1 MARFGYEQRM
11 GQRHEQQMLLQP
23 RMLQAIEVLQ
33 LPALE
38 LTTFLTQ
45 AALENEALQVEDPP
59 LAPERPRSSDATE
72 RHDEWLQNQPGPPR
86 ASREQVEEQL
96 ALSAV
101 GSELRPWVRLVVDA
115 LDDNGILA
123 PTDEKLLELAAERG
137 LERDEALLGRAIAV
151 VQGLEPRGVG
161 ARNAVEALLLQ
172 LDPHDEDYAL
182 LCRLL
187 EEFLEELAQNKLP
200 SVARA
205 MGIEV
210 DRLMTLIESLR
221 GLNPRPWSGGESDP
235 PVILPEV
242 LVELRPEGG
251 YDVTVE
257 SAGLPTVTIA
267 PEVVE
272 AAKDKDQSKDVRGYL
287 RDKLER
293 ARWIVDAVEQRRA
306 TLVRVSALLFERQR
320 AFVEKGPSGLAPLRM
335 HELAAELEL
344 SVSTV
349 SRTVAGKHAQTPWGV
364 FPLRHFFQ
372 AGSGGGDETV
382 ARDNVRDTVRDVFAN
397 EDRTRPLSDD
407 EVVDLLRSKGLE
419 LARRTVA
426 KYRKELGI
434 PSSYRRRKY

>member
-1 MARFGYEQRM
+1 M
-11 GQRHEQQMLLQP
+11 GQRAEQQMLLQP

-38 LTTFLTQ
+38 LSTFLAQ
-45 AALENEALQVEDPP
+45 AALENEALQVEPP
-59 LAPERPRSSDATE
+59 VETPAAPRAASRGREATE
-72 RHDEWLQNQPGPPR
+72 RHDEWLQNQPDPR
-86 ASREQVEEQL
+86 GSREQIEEQL
-96 ALSAV
+96 ALSSV
-101 GSELRPWVRLVVDA
+101 GAELVPWVRLVVDA
-115 LDDNGILA
+115 LDENGILS
-123 PTDEKLLELAAERG
+123 PSDEQLLELAEERE
-137 LERDEALLGRAIAV
+137 LARDEALLGRAIAV

-172 LDPHDEDYAL
+172 LDPQDAEYAL

-200 SVARA
+200 SVARS

-210 DRLMTLIESLR
+210 DHLNGLLEMLR
-221 GLNPRPWSGGESDP
+221 ELNPRPWSGEAQDA
-235 PVILPEV
+235 PVIVPEV
-242 LVELRPEGG
+242 LVEPRPEGG

-257 SAGLPTVTIA
+257 NAGLPTVTIA

-272 AAKDKDQSKDVRGYL
+272 IAGDRSQPRDVRGYL

-293 ARWIVDAVEQRRA
+293 ARWIVDAVEHRRV
-306 TLVRVSALLFERQR
+306 TLVRVAALVFERQR
-320 AFVEKGPSGLAPLRM
+320 AFVEDGPSGLVPLRM
-335 HELAAELEL
+335 HEVAEELEL

-349 SRTVAGKHAQTPWGV
+349 SRAVAGKHAQTPWGV

-372 AGSGGGDETV
+372 AGTGKREEV
-382 ARDNVRDTVRDVFAN
+382 ARDNVREVVREVFAS

-407 EVVDLLRSKGLE
+407 EVVELLRGRGLE